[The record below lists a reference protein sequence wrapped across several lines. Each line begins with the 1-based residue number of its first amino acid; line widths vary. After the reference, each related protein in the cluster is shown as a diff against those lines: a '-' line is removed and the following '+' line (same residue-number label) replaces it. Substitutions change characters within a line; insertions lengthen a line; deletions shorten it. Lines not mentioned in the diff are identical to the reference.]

1 MENNQGN
8 TSAAYSVEAK
18 ERLRLG
24 GAAGPAVQMQ
34 FKSPKGK
41 NPRDEQPANKHAI
54 GEASMPSTSF
64 ALGGITKRNT
74 LKNQFLAEAANS
86 GNDNGNRVGQSSSW
100 ISSLQRNSSAK

>member
-1 MENNQGN
+1 MTAGN

-41 NPRDEQPANKHAI
+41 NLRDEQPANKHV
-54 GEASMPSTSF
+54 GLSMNSNLV
-64 ALGGITKRNT
+64 AQQ
-74 LKNQFLAEAANS
+74 LKLA
-86 GNDNGNRVGQSSSW
+86 W
-100 ISSLQRNSSAK
+100 INKE